1 MHKNEIVTLLNN
13 AHQSFANYIAS
24 LDEHDFLYAVE
35 GKWSAGQQLSH
46 IIKSVAPVNMAMRL
60 PRFIIK
66 WKFGTAN
73 RPSKTY
79 EALVAKYIA
88 KLQAGGSA
96 TAQFIPPY
104 IGFSQKEPLLKTLD
118 TLNKKLC
125 AKANAETETTLDT
138 YILPHPLLGKLTL
151 REMLYFT
158 AYHAQH
164 HQALIEQALATNEKK
179 D

>member
-1 MHKNEIVTLLNN
+1 MDKNQIISLLNN
-13 AHQSFANYIAS
+13 SHQNFAHFLAS
-24 LDEHDFLYAVE
+24 LDAQNFLFAPE

-46 IIKSVAPVNMAMRL
+46 IIKSVAPVNMAMQL
-60 PRFIIK
+60 PLFIIK
-66 WKFGTAN
+66 WKFGVAN

-79 EALVAKYIA
+79 EALVAKYND
-88 KLQAGGSA
+88 KLQAGGRA
-96 TAQFIPPY
+96 TAQFIPP
-104 IGFSQKEPLLKTLD
+104 IVAFSEKEQLLHKLN

-125 AKANAETETTLDT
+125 SKVNSATETTLDI

-164 HQALIEQALATNEKK
+164 HQALIQQALATNERK